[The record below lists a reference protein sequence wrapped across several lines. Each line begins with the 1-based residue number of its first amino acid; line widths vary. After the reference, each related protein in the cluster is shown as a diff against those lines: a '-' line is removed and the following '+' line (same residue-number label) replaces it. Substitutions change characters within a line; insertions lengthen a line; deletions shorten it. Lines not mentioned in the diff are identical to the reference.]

1 MRYFWALLLL
11 SLGLIFLGAEFGYW
25 GYDQVSQIW
34 QFWPLVLVFAGL
46 DLLTKRFRFGGLLML
61 LAFLLS
67 AGFIY
72 ATIFTNYNLLGIQ
85 GSSQKDVA
93 TSQIKVDLRGGISE
107 QELLIS
113 TGAMN
118 LNISGETDYL
128 IEGELK
134 SDIMKPNVKTSYQ
147 DNVAKTEI
155 KPEGTDKMWFGVF
168 GFKNELNLSL
178 NQNIPLDLA
187 LKMGAASINLD
198 LSSYKLKALF
208 IEAGASSID
217 MKLGEVIGNE
227 FVIDAKTGASSIKI
241 SVPQNY
247 NVRVESESALSSI
260 NTPDDTSDP
269 GATIILKLSSA
280 APSVDIVRY

>member
-280 APSVDIVRY
+280 ATSVDIVRY